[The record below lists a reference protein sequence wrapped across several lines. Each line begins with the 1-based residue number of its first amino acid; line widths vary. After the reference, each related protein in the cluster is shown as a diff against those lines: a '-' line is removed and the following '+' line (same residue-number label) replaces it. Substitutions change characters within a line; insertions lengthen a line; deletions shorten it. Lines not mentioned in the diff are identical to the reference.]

1 VTCAITE
8 LLIIGADDRA
18 QPTCRGDEP
27 RVRALVT
34 AAQNGHREAFGEL
47 VSLHERVVFRTALAA
62 VRTREDAEDV
72 TQEAFVAAWRKL
84 HRFRGES
91 TFRTWILRIVWR
103 KAIDRR
109 RLRRLWWQ
117 RTQAHAEHDGA
128 GTEQLG
134 APDASPEQR
143 AIARDLERR
152 TRKAIDGLSPK
163 LRDALLLAASGEYTY
178 EEIGAT
184 LDAPVGT
191 IKWRVAEARKR
202 LREKL
207 EV

>member
-8 LLIIGADDRA
+8 LLIIGAEGQTR
-18 QPTCRGDEP
+18 PTCRDEP

-47 VSLHERVVFRTALAA
+47 VALHERVVFRTALAA
-62 VRTREDAEDV
+62 LRTREDAEDV
-72 TQEAFVAAWRKL
+72 SQEAFVAAWRKL

-109 RLRRLWWQ
+109 RLRRLWWA
-117 RTQAHAEHDGA
+117 RTQAHTERDVA
-128 GTEQLG
+128 GTERIG
-134 APDASPEQR
+134 TPDASPEQR

-152 TRKAIDGLSPK
+152 TRKAIDRLSPK

-178 EEIGAT
+178 QEIAAT

-191 IKWRVAEARKR
+191 IKWRVAEARRK
-202 LREKL
+202 LKDKL